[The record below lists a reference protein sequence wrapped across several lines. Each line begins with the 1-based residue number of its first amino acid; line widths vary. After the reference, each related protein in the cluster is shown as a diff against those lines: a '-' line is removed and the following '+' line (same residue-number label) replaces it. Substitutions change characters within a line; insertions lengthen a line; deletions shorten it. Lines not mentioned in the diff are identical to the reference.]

1 MAPMSIYVEIY
12 VIIMGSW
19 HLKRGVACGL
29 WGSLL
34 VSYRLLSRSIVSS
47 SMVTMDMH
55 SSLEGWVDLEMP

>member
-19 HLKRGVACGL
+19 HLKRGVVCGL

-55 SSLEGWVDLEMP
+55 SSLEGWADLEMP